1 MPFSISVDFLQVVM
15 PSTRHTTSPGIQFI
29 PIDDQGSPLTG
40 LRVMV
45 YDERIS
51 DAESQA
57 TDGITGLARSV
68 GHGAIKLRL
77 VHTSPLTSSGV
88 KQRGRRGACA
98 PAKENEYRNARELA

>member
-1 MPFSISVDFLQVVM
+1 
-15 PSTRHTTSPGIQFI
+15 
-29 PIDDQGSPLTG
+29 
-40 LRVMV
+40 MV

-88 KQRGRRGACA
+88 KKTWPARSDCA
-98 PAKENEYRNARELA
+98 PAKEANEYGNARELAA